1 MSTIIKGN
9 ILGFNCEEC
18 FEILSATKVKLYA
31 AERQSVTEI
40 TERGKIRPL
49 SEEEIEKKAKRL
61 VGEALSDEA
70 GNFEIKV
77 DEKYS
82 QSYFE
87 VDFECG
93 SVPRKPFPPKNGELL
108 QFHLFSFQPKW
119 ELREEKNAYH
129 DLRIKLPYSFWCF
142 IKGYFFDVWT
152 ICGRLTNCETG
163 KPLRGVKVIAM
174 DADFITD
181 DRLGDDITDLNGKF
195 TIYYSSKD
203 FKKTFLSPLINIET
217 DISGPFASGP
227 DVYFKLEYDGQQFD
241 LETKADRRNNVG
253 YCLCV
258 KLCVKELIPSD
269 NSVPPSFTH
278 IGIARFTP
286 IQSGINSAT
295 GKTMDGF
302 AHQGSLNL
310 VGAISQKLNNRP
322 MEYMFEYQQVT
333 NPSASPLPGSW
344 LPVVPNMIERTR
356 IGYLYTPSMDIN
368 NPIDKEYV
376 YVNGIAPDTIAAF
389 NGNWIKVPQ
398 DVNFAAGND
407 NAILRL
413 NTTKING
420 GELTQLNMAMPTSQI
435 GSATVNAGRPH
446 TKNKYF
452 ALRMKVREAGNNAT
466 IAIAGT
472 SKPIAIFNVS
482 YDNVNKHGS
491 WAPTSEVGQGIAVSV
506 DIQEIVAGAVGCSKI
521 TNALHV
527 KYEARNENL
536 DSVSLSITGP
546 RKPGQSFDFPPI
558 ALMPAPETFETTQ
571 LVFNPP
577 TQTVQDML
585 PCAYTV
591 HISATAKI
599 TDGESNLPAHQDFV
613 SFCKVD

>member
-1 MSTIIKGN
+1 MSNIIKGN

-18 FEILSATKVKLYA
+18 FEILSATKVKLYTS
-31 AERQSVTEI
+31 ERQTATEI
-40 TERGKIRPL
+40 TERGKTRPL
-49 SEEEIEKKAKRL
+49 SEEEIEKKSKRL

-82 QSYFE
+82 QAYFE

-93 SVPRKPFPPKNGELL
+93 SVPRKPLPPKNGEIL
-108 QFHLFSFQPKW
+108 QFHLYSFQPKW
-119 ELREEKNAYH
+119 VFKEDRNAFHELNIR
-129 DLRIKLPYSFWCF
+129 LPHSFWCF
-142 IKGYFFDVWT
+142 IKGYFFDIWT

-181 DRLGDDITDLNGKF
+181 DRLGDDVTDFNGKF

-203 FKKTFLSPLINIET
+203 FKTTFLSPLINIET

-227 DVYFKLEYDGQQFD
+227 DVYFKLEYGGQQFNF
-241 LETKADRRNNVG
+241 ETKADRRNNVG

-258 KLCVKELIPSD
+258 KLCAKELVPDD

-278 IGIARFTP
+278 IGWSRRTQ
-286 IQSGINSAT
+286 IQTGINAAN
-295 GKTMDGF
+295 GKTIDGY
-302 AHQGSLNL
+302 AHQGTLNL
-310 VGAISQKLNNRP
+310 IGSIGKKVNNQD
-322 MEYMFEYQQVT
+322 MEYMFEYQEVPT
-333 NPSASPLPGSW
+333 ASATPSPVGWSPVLPG
-344 LPVVPNMIERTR
+344 MIDKTV
-356 IGYLYTPSMDIN
+356 IGYLYTFTGDIF
-368 NPIDKEYV
+368 NPIETEDYFI
-376 YVNGIAPDTIAAF
+376 NGIAPENTVSF
-389 NGNWIKVPQ
+389 TGNWIKVPQ
-398 DVNFAAGND
+398 EGNFAPHTD
-407 NAILRL
+407 NVILRL
-413 NTTKING
+413 KTTD
-420 GELTQLNMAMPTSQI
+420 LTGSVKLNMAMPTAQI

-446 TKNKYF
+446 TQNRYF
-452 ALRMKVREAGNNAT
+452 ALRMKIREAGNSGT

-491 WAPTSEVGQGIAVSV
+491 WAPDTADGQAIAVSV
-506 DIQEIVAGAVGCSKI
+506 DIQEITAGVPGCSKI
-521 TNALHV
+521 TNTLHI

-536 DSVSLSITGP
+536 DTVSLSITGP
-546 RKPGQSFDFPPI
+546 RKPGQNFGFPAI
-558 ALMPAPETFETTQ
+558 ALMPAPETFGTTQ

-577 TQTVQDML
+577 TQTVGDLL

-591 HISATAKI
+591 HLSAVAKI
-599 TDGESNLPAHQDFV
+599 TNGESNLPAYTDFV